1 LFFLIILIQVAPFFT
16 LSFAFSIIA
25 LILASILGINSLLI
39 FITVVR
45 NFYIKSLGMS
55 TLRWFFGVIALIIL
69 ASNIIALL
77 GFLGVTQGF
86 SSESGQS
93 SCSDGPC
100 RVFSG
105 SSQAQF
111 GDGALGLY
119 VNWGPEAGWY
129 VTIASV
135 VVSIALCFSIATL
148 RFPIPFDTDDSSGEA
163 L

>member
-1 LFFLIILIQVAPFFT
+1 MLSQVVAFFR

-25 LILASILGINSLLI
+25 LIIASILGLNLLLI
-39 FITVVR
+39 FFSVIR
-45 NFYIKSLGMS
+45 NYYIKSCGMS
-55 TLRWFFGVIALIIL
+55 TLRYLLGALALAIL
-69 ASNIIALL
+69 VSNIIALL

-86 SSESGQS
+86 SDDLNQN

-100 RVFSG
+100 RIFSG

-111 GDGALGLY
+111 GAEISLY
-119 VNWGPEAGWY
+119 SNWGPEAGWY
-129 VTIASV
+129 VTIASI
-135 VVSIALCFSIATL
+135 VVSIALCVSIATM

>member
-1 LFFLIILIQVAPFFT
+1 MLSQVVAFFR

-25 LILASILGINSLLI
+25 LIIASILGLNLLLI
-39 FITVVR
+39 FFSVIR
-45 NFYIKSLGMS
+45 NYYIKSCGMS
-55 TLRWFFGVIALIIL
+55 TLRYLLGALALAIL
-69 ASNIIALL
+69 VSNIIALL

-86 SSESGQS
+86 SDDLTRN

-100 RVFSG
+100 RIFSG

-111 GDGALGLY
+111 GDGTVSLY
-119 VNWGPEAGWY
+119 SNWGPEAGWY

-135 VVSIALCFSIATL
+135 VVSIALCISIATL
-148 RFPIPFDTDDSSGEA
+148 RFPIPYDTDDSSGEA